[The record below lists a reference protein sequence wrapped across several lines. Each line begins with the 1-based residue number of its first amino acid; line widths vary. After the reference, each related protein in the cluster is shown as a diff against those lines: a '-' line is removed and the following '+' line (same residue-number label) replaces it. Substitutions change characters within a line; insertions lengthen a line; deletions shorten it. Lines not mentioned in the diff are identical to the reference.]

1 MALTIKFETTGD
13 NRSGISGAGKEY
25 HMCEAFAHV
34 EGARYPIRFEYYCA
48 KANEVLPVGFYEGDI
63 KVSSKDNRLSF
74 EVDPRQ
80 ARRISNP
87 AAASIAPQASKPAAG
102 SAA

>member
-34 EGARYPIRFEYYCA
+34 EGSRYPIRFEYYCG
-48 KANEVLPVGFYEGDI
+48 KANEVLPVGFYETDV
-63 KVSSKDNRLSF
+63 KVTCKDNRLSF
-74 EVDPRQ
+74 EIDPRQ
-80 ARRISNP
+80 SRRINNP
-87 AAASIAPQASKPAAG
+87 TL
-102 SAA
+102 SAAPAQSKAAV